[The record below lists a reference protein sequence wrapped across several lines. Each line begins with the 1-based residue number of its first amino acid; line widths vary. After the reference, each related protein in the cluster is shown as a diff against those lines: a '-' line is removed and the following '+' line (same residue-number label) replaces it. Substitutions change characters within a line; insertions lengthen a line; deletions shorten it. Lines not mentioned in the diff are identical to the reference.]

1 MAIGKPRRQPQSHIC
16 PSCGKNVM
24 MPSPPLEGGSEK
36 AEVTACLGPH
46 GGLRTK
52 PGGERL
58 VVRNSHRLRISEGLG
73 KPTSRW
79 SNGEPIT
86 SFFSSKSISQLV
98 HLCSRFPSLA
108 LLCSPAEGDL
118 RPARHVTVNS
128 LVAGDMG
135 RKPGGHE
142 SANPHPLAEF
152 PSSKTAVTSSL

>member
-24 MPSPPLEGGSEK
+24 MLSLKGGREK

-58 VVRNSHRLRISEGLG
+58 VIRNSHRLRISEGLG

-79 SNGEPIT
+79 SNGEPVT

-98 HLCSRFPSLA
+98 HLCSRLPPLA
-108 LLCSPAEGDL
+108 LLCSPAEGDP
-118 RPARHVTVNS
+118 RAARHATVNS
-128 LVAGDMG
+128 LVVGDTG
-135 RKPGGHE
+135 RRPGGHE
-142 SANPHPLAEF
+142 SANPHPLAGF
-152 PSSKTAVTSSL
+152 PS

>member
-16 PSCGKNVM
+16 PSCRKNVM
-24 MPSPPLEGGSEK
+24 MLSLKGGREK

-79 SNGEPIT
+79 SNGEPVT

-98 HLCSRFPSLA
+98 HLCSRLPPLA
-108 LLCSPAEGDL
+108 LLCSPAEGDP
-118 RPARHVTVNS
+118 RAARHATVNS
-128 LVAGDMG
+128 LVVGDTG
-135 RKPGGHE
+135 RRPGGHE
-142 SANPHPLAEF
+142 SANPHPLAGF
-152 PSSKTAVTSSL
+152 PSSSL